1 MIDEIRYLN
10 DDSIH
15 SRKFFMDAIPMV
27 GTSASVVM
35 LTKMINDNEVTGME
49 ADMWM
54 TTLAFIQSPSKDM
67 IREVLVSFIP
77 VKICYFYFYKNGIV

>member
-1 MIDEIRYLN
+1 
-10 DDSIH
+10 
-15 SRKFFMDAIPMV
+15 MDAVPMV

-49 ADMWM
+49 ADMWL

-67 IREVLVSFIP
+67 IREVLVR
-77 VKICYFYFYKNGIV
+77 ICTCENTLSLFHIKEIF